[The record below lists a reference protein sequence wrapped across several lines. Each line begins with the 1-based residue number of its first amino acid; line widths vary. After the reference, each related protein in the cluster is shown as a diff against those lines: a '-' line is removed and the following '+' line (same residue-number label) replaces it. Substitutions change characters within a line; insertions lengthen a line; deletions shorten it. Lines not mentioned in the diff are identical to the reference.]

1 MTYFVSVDI
10 YRGASETPAMV
21 IGCNVDAA
29 TELSALN
36 VAERQANLMLADNTY
51 AAARRVYPMIEPNP
65 AYSAAVMAV
74 A

>member
-1 MTYFVSVDI
+1 
-10 YRGASETPAMV
+10 MV